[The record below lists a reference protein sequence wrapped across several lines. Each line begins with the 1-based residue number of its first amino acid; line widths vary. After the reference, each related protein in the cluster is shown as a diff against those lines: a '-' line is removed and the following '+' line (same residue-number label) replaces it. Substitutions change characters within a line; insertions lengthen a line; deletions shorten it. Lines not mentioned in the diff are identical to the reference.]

1 MSRFLR
7 KAVIAALI
15 VALLLFQL
23 PLTRYAPWLSMLD
36 LPLVCV
42 LYLTI
47 FKESL
52 FWTVLAG
59 TGVGFLQD
67 SMSLG
72 ALGMNGFTI
81 ISIGFLVYLANSVF
95 AIDRL
100 TTRWAM
106 LFLSSTMA
114 LLLSFL
120 LRVLFLN
127 RDEMI
132 DVRLLLLSGVL
143 NACIGMFI
151 FYLLDRVTKPVKD

>member
-1 MSRFLR
+1 MSGFLR
-7 KAVIAALI
+7 RAAIVTLI
-15 VALLLFQL
+15 LSLLAFQL
-23 PLTRYAPWLSMLD
+23 PLTRYVPWLSMLD

-59 TGVGFLQD
+59 TGVGLFQD

-72 ALGMNGFTI
+72 AMGMNGFTI

-106 LFLSSTMA
+106 LFLSSTIA
-114 LLLSFL
+114 LLLLFL

-143 NACIGMFI
+143 NACIGLFI

>member
-1 MSRFLR
+1 MSSFLR
-7 KAVIAALI
+7 KAAIAVLI
-15 VALLLFQL
+15 FSLLLFQL
-23 PLTRYAPWLSMLD
+23 PLTRYVPWLSMLD

-52 FWTVLAG
+52 FWMVLAG
-59 TGVGFLQD
+59 TGVGLLQD

-72 ALGMNGFTI
+72 AMGMHGFTVL
-81 ISIGFLVYLANSVF
+81 SIGFLVYLANSVF

-143 NACIGMFI
+143 NACIGLFV
-151 FYLLDRVTKPVKD
+151 FYLLDRMIRPVKS